1 MTKLIVFDF
10 DGTIADTA
18 DGIIASVRETLIR
31 MGLPMRSDAQIR
43 DAIGLPLKEF
53 LIKGGNLPE
62 NMSEEG
68 TTIYREVFGTVAT
81 SMIRLFDGVKD
92 TLFALRAQGIDL
104 AIATSRGRRTLE
116 SILES
121 QGISELFRET
131 LTAVD
136 GIKAKPAPDMVLTIL
151 ERTGYGRDECIVAGD
166 TSFDIEMGKN
176 AGCHTIGVTFGNH
189 SRSQLLAAG
198 ADWTVDDF
206 ATIADIVHQ
215 IG

>member
-68 TTIYREVFGTVAT
+68 TTIYREIFGTVAT